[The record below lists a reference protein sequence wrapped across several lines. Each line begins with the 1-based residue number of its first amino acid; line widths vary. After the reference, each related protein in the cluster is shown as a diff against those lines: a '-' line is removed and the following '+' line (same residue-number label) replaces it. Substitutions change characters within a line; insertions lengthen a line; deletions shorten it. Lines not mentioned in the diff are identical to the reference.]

1 MLELQQ
7 QDIPKLKSERAVS
20 NNTGQEDGNSYDL
33 VFPALPDS
41 KTLGPKNIGTNG
53 PGTSSNAPSKGWS
66 KVRVST
72 VNQVIHNF
80 DFFYYLI
87 NY

>member
-20 NNTGQEDGNSYDL
+20 SNTGQENGNSYDL

-41 KTLGPKNIGTNG
+41 KTLGSKNLGMNG
-53 PGTSSNAPSKGWS
+53 QCLTQNVPSKGWS
-66 KVRVST
+66 KVRTST
-72 VNQVIHNF
+72 VNQVI
-80 DFFYYLI
+80 
-87 NY
+87 NYIIF

>member
-20 NNTGQEDGNSYDL
+20 SNTGQEDGGSSGNSYDL

-41 KTLGPKNIGTNG
+41 KTLGPKNIGVNG
-53 PGTSSNAPSKGWS
+53 QCTSSNAPPKGWS
-66 KVRVST
+66 KVRGST
-72 VNQVIHNF
+72 VNQVPN
-80 DFFYYLI
+80 L
-87 NY
+87 

>member
-20 NNTGQEDGNSYDL
+20 SNTGQEDGGSGNSYDL

-41 KTLGPKNIGTNG
+41 KTLGPKNIGVNG
-53 PGTSSNAPSKGWS
+53 QCASSNAPPKGWS
-66 KVRVST
+66 KVRGSA
-72 VNQVIHNF
+72 VNQVPN
-80 DFFYYLI
+80 LLLLLQ
-87 NY
+87 

>member
-7 QDIPKLKSERAVS
+7 QDIPKLKSERSVP
-20 NNTGQEDGNSYDL
+20 NNTGQEDGGNTGNSYDL

-41 KTLGPKNIGTNG
+41 KILGPKSIGVNG
-53 PGTSSNAPSKGWS
+53 QCSSSNAPTKGWS

-72 VNQVIHNF
+72 INQVI
-80 DFFYYLI
+80 Y
-87 NY
+87 